1 MLQPIL
7 KPVAKSAYFTLLATT
22 AVFWSQQNV
31 KKIGRV
37 VLYGWYSHTYI
48 YYDIQI
54 YTYDYTVIIRY
65 TYLVADF
72 TFIFNNSWDIMIPHE

>member
-1 MLQPIL
+1 MDDI
-7 KPVAKSAYFTLLATT
+7 
-22 AVFWSQQNV
+22 
-31 KKIGRV
+31 
-37 VLYGWYSHTYI
+37 HTHI